1 METNSV
7 STISPLLL
15 KAFDRKT
22 DHRLLYRR
30 LGINADS
37 IHEDYGCYQMNL
49 FIDYEA
55 LTREKN
61 LQAAL
66 AEVRGKFG
74 RNALFTG
81 KNLLKGAT
89 QLERNSQIGGHRSG
103 I

>member
-7 STISPLLL
+7 STVAPLLL
-15 KAFDRKT
+15 QSFDTKT

-30 LGINADS
+30 LGINADAV
-37 IHEDYGCYQMNL
+37 HKDYGYFQL
-49 FIDYEA
+49 SFLIDYEK
-55 LTREKN
+55 LEREMKM
-61 LQAAL
+61 QGAL
-66 AEVRGKFG
+66 AEVRSRFG

-103 I
+103 L